1 MIYQQS
7 SKNRVKKTIR
17 KWYRAVTI
25 GMVVLGNLLC
35 LLPVVC
41 DWYAA
46 YLFPHLSGALA
57 RFNGLFP
64 CSVGEWMIVLGI
76 LLLIMFL
83 FGWLEALFCR
93 KLRTAM
99 KKFSGFLLD
108 VLLAVLLLLT
118 LNWTMINRCTPIME
132 SNH

>member
-83 FGWLEALFCR
+83 FGWLGALFCR

-118 LNWTMINRCTPIME
+118 LN
-132 SNH
+132 